1 MATTVKP
8 IGHEDRLTLV
18 EHLDELRSRLI
29 WSAVALVVIFAV
41 CFWQNNQLLKIV
53 NHPLA
58 KSTLARTKAGKG
70 LEGQIY
76 KGQVG
81 VQQVG
86 HTLVRTLRQ
95 LSGPAAGAPKATR
108 ALLAAEARALRVQ
121 LAKLPH
127 GPPDTQPV
135 TLGPGEPFSATLTV
149 ALYFTLLIG
158 LPLILYQ
165 LYAFVLPAFKPSERG
180 IIVPLMAMVP
190 VLFYTGVAFG
200 YFLVLPA
207 AVHFLQNFNSNQFN
221 VLIQA
226 KDYYKFS
233 ALTLIAMG
241 VVFQLPV
248 AVLAAVRVGIVT
260 PKQLSHYRRYA
271 IVVNTIIAA
280 ALPGTDP
287 VSMLVELVP
296 LLLLYEF
303 SVGLARLFGRGREP
317 EADEGEPAV
326 DEDEPTVLD

>member
-1 MATTVKP
+1 MPTVVKP

-18 EHLDELRSRLI
+18 EHLDELRTRLI
-29 WSAVALVVIFAV
+29 VSVAALVVIFAV
-41 CFWQNNQLLKIV
+41 CFWQNNRLLKVV

-58 KSTLARTKAGKG
+58 TSTLARTKAGKG

-76 KGQVG
+76 KNQVG

-86 HTLVRTLRQ
+86 KATLRELRALAAPASK
-95 LSGPAAGAPKATR
+95 LSG
-108 ALLAAEARALRVQ
+108 ALRSAFAAQ
-121 LAKLPH
+121 ARSLTTELAKLPH

-149 ALYFTLLIG
+149 ALYFSLLIG

-165 LYAFVLPAFKPSERG
+165 VYAFVLPAFKPSERKT
-180 IIVPLMAMVP
+180 IVPLMAMVP

-241 VVFQLPV
+241 LVFQLPV
-248 AVLAAVRVGIVT
+248 AVLAAVRVGFVT
-260 PKQLSHYRRYA
+260 PQQLGHYRRYA

-303 SVGLARLFGRGREP
+303 SVILARVFGRRWAP
-317 EADEGEPAV
+317 SDDDDEPAAA
-326 DEDEPTVLD
+326 PLD